1 MLDAWLENIEM
12 PPHEEYFVIAG
23 TAFGDLD
30 IWGSIHGNC
39 LSISSTTSQIS
50 PDLEVQKKEDW
61 DILLATLIATRTKDR
76 LDINDYKNKL
86 LFDRAV
92 KKYGGL
98 TKYEMFGF
106 EPALVLGGEA
116 KLKNVRK
123 LPVISYLQFLV
134 SLDMPRM
141 MLNIG
146 KYVDEQGLE

>member
-1 MLDAWLENIEM
+1 MTE
-12 PPHEEYFVIAG
+12 
-23 TAFGDLD
+23 
-30 IWGSIHGNC
+30 
-39 LSISSTTSQIS
+39 
-50 PDLEVQKKEDW
+50 
-61 DILLATLIATRTKDR
+61 LL
-76 LDINDYKNKL
+76 
-86 LFDRAV
+86 